1 MNAVRHPF
9 PIRRALLLT
18 PGEYIKAAGE
28 RLDEATSLFRAG
40 IYYSLA
46 IYSGGVSVEC
56 VLSALV
62 MYRLGR
68 GAIPIGMESHNLLAY
83 LRHDPLSVGPQSPF
97 LSQLIS
103 TNVSAVI
110 RRWNNFMKYL
120 TTDTLTSL
128 YRGRELIVT
137 RSNGL
142 EGMHENADRLLH
154 AAGNIYIRGKRLC
167 RHYGIV

>member
-9 PIRRALLLT
+9 PIRRDLLLT
-18 PGEYIKAAGE
+18 PREYIKAAGE

-62 MYRLGR
+62 VYRLGH
-68 GAIPIGMESHNLLAY
+68 GAIPIGVESHNLLAY
-83 LRHDPLSVGPQSPF
+83 LRYDPLSVGPQSPF

-110 RRWNNFMKYL
+110 RRWNNFIKYL
-120 TTDTLTSL
+120 TTNTLTSL
-128 YRGRELIVT
+128 YRERELTVT
-137 RSNGL
+137 LSNDI
-142 EGMHENADRLLH
+142 EGMRDNAERLLR
-154 AAGNIYIRGKRLC
+154 AAGNIYVRGKRLC